1 VQGQLASVVMSFQDP
16 QTTSPPLQAKAYL
29 LDDDS
34 APLIIGY
41 EDGLTE
47 LQLVSDYP
55 QQQACFVIP

>member
-1 VQGQLASVVMSFQDP
+1 MSFHDP
-16 QTTSPPLQAKAYL
+16 QTTSPAMQAKAYL

-47 LQLVSDYP
+47 LRMLSDYP
-55 QQQACFVIP
+55 LQQAYFEIP